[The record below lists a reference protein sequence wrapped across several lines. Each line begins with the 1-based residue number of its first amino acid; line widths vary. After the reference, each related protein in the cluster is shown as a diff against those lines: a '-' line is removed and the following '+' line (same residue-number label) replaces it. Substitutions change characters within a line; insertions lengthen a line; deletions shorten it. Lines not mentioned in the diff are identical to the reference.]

1 MHQGSLKSAVRRS
14 LSRSLLLPS
23 DDDNE
28 TIQTKANGKAKVTAV
43 GSISA
48 RAHQGR
54 DPTPAKGKEEEEKA
68 LAYRNSSD
76 FQLMQVSREA
86 HKLTQMIDSWSMARH
101 VQGSSEFFAE
111 DLLRGA
117 IGLQESLD
125 MLKKLQDV
133 SKKMPQVSN
142 KQKQNIVDKRYEK
155 MSPQEFGY
163 EGFRVGDYQRRI
175 CEPRVS
181 SDDFS
186 RSCIE
191 ELKQVIKESL
201 HKQNIMFDDDDK
213 NSSSRSMQYSAISN
227 LEDKYLRQ
235 NMEPLNS
242 SGQPKKARSSNLV
255 AKLMGLEETP
265 LKTIQPAK
273 KKEKNFVSPPRP
285 RFDIEMPK
293 ARKSH
298 FLVQNNEQQDNRLD
312 NLIETMHFKG
322 LVKRSHIE
330 EKGLE
335 PTFFSTEELEQCG
348 RNLQRVDQLPPIVI
362 MKPLHWHG
370 RDNNVQNETLA
381 NALMQDKIQEIKL
394 VKENNRPDYHKHIL
408 AEKQEPKEWKH
419 MERHVAKTLPYY
431 VDNKQQRKKVIITQK
446 LNNKETKPARL
457 NMKQQEDKGVQA
469 TRNKVLNPKTSMVQ
483 PKHNGEPQ
491 HQDPKSHYRTIA
503 KAITNSSKDTAKSGV
518 KATRRAAIAISANED
533 TKCNESDTA
542 IKHCIKV
549 NDILK
554 AVCGSNGSILV
565 EQMNKEKKSSNS
577 AADNLNK
584 DPEIFAEAIPK
595 TNQDIQISKLKEI
608 VELPDCKKVGV
619 ESTVGDELKSVLLSS
634 HSFLSCVKKLFGV
647 DASRS
652 INYQKESASMDRK
665 IHSKLYL
672 DVSEELMA
680 RKYLQLKNTFHPLMQ
695 AQSWGRI
702 IYFSIDKLVEEIN
715 KEISKLA
722 SYSELQSID
731 ACEGSLYISL
741 ERELMSKDTIINSVW
756 DIGWDCW
763 ICFEE
768 ADQVVDEVS
777 KQIFSR
783 LIEEAALELT
793 QDCTL

>member
-14 LSRSLLLPS
+14 LSKSLLLPS

-28 TIQTKANGKAKVTAV
+28 TIQTRANGKAKTTAAV
-43 GSISA
+43 GSMSA
-48 RAHQGR
+48 RARQGR
-54 DPTPAKGKEEEEKA
+54 HPTPAKGKEEEEKA

-101 VQGSSEFFAE
+101 VCGSSEFFAE

-125 MLKKLQDV
+125 MLKKLQDG

-142 KQKQNIVDKRYEK
+142 KQKQNILDKRYEK
-155 MSPQEFGY
+155 MSPQEFSS
-163 EGFRVGDYQRRI
+163 EGFRVSDHQRRI

-201 HKQNIMFDDDDK
+201 HKQNIMFDDDK
-213 NSSSRSMQYSAISN
+213 SSSSRSMRYSAISN

-255 AKLMGLEETP
+255 AKLMGLEEAP
-265 LKTIQPAK
+265 LKTIQPVR
-273 KKEKNFVSPPRP
+273 KEERNFVSPPRP

-298 FLVQNNEQQDNRLD
+298 FLVQNNERQDNRLD
-312 NLIETMHFKG
+312 DLVEIMHFKG
-322 LVKRSHIE
+322 LLKRSQIE

-335 PTFFSTEELEQCG
+335 PMFFSTEELEQCG

-362 MKPLHWHG
+362 MKPLHWHC
-370 RDNNVQNETLA
+370 RDNNVQDEPLA
-381 NALMQDKIQEIKL
+381 NALMQDKIQDIKL

-408 AEKQEPKEWKH
+408 AEKQELKEWKH
-419 MERHVAKTLPYY
+419 MERHVANTSPYY
-431 VDNKQQRKKVIITQK
+431 VNNKQQRKKVIITQK
-446 LNNKETKPARL
+446 LNSVETKPTRL

-483 PKHNGEPQ
+483 LKHNGEPQ

-503 KAITNSSKDTAKSGV
+503 KAITNSSKDTTKSGV
-518 KATRRAAIAISANED
+518 KATRRAAITISANED
-533 TKCNESDTA
+533 MKGNESDTA

-554 AVCGSNGSILV
+554 AACGSNGSILI

-577 AADNLNK
+577 DNLNK
-584 DPEIFAEAIPK
+584 DPETIAEAILK
-595 TNQDIQISKLKEI
+595 TNQDVQNSKLKEI
-608 VELPDCKKVGV
+608 VELPDCKKIGV
-619 ESTVGDELKSVLLSS
+619 ETTVEEELKSVLLSS
-634 HSFLSCVKKLFGV
+634 QSFLSCVKKLFSV
-647 DASRS
+647 DATRS

-665 IHSKLYL
+665 VHSKLYL
-672 DVSEELMA
+672 DISEELMA
-680 RKYLQLKNTFHPLMQ
+680 QKYIQLKNTFHPLMQ
-695 AQSWGRI
+695 GQSWGRI
-702 IYFSIDKLVEEIN
+702 KYFSIDKLVEEIN

-731 ACEGSLYISL
+731 ACEGSLYLSL

-768 ADQVVDEVS
+768 ADKVADEVS
-777 KQIFSR
+777 DQIFSQ

-793 QDCTL
+793 QDCT